1 MKIALESDAKLKH
14 LNTKKANGHDRI
26 SNKIISYILPSL
38 TPILHPL
45 YNILLY
51 RGNYPMIWKRAMG
64 LITLKPNNM
73 GSFRPISLLCNL
85 GKVLEAIVTTRLY
98 SWAES
103 TNLLPPEQ
111 SGFRKKRSVND
122 RLFQLTQIVAQ
133 QFARRRTQNVG
144 TIFLDV
150 EKAFDRVWH
159 NGLRYKLLNLN
170 LPPLLGRW
178 ISNFL
183 KDRVVQAYIMG
194 TTSRDVII
202 NHGVPQGSPLSPILY
217 LIFTHDLPPPTSKV
231 FRSIFADDLKYFVAG
246 PNLSIIITKLQQ
258 TMDDL
263 AVYANQWRIG
273 LNAGKTS
280 KLLFQ
285 RSTRYIPDWHI
296 TLHGRAI
303 RSVTSAKFL
312 DITFDTTLSFTK
324 HFHAITNLARHRL
337 LKLLSMSASTH
348 GPSPST
354 TIRLFNTYIRTLLE
368 YSSAA
373 TCVANPS
380 RFVQWKRLQMRLI
393 TKTLDLPNTLNHDI
407 LRRHAD
413 QPTIHDRLLYLA
425 KRWYGKSN
433 ENNTAQ
439 RDFIHNHTRYYAG
452 RRRRIPDEILKQ

>member
-1 MKIALESDAKLKH
+1 MKCFSTSIFPQVHNLSAL
-14 LNTKKANGHDRI
+14 GMMCFCC
-26 SNKIISYILPSL
+26 LPSS
-38 TPILHPL
+38 
-45 YNILLY
+45 
-51 RGNYPMIWKRAMG
+51 K
-64 LITLKPNNM
+64 
-73 GSFRPISLLCNL
+73 
-85 GKVLEAIVTTRLY
+85 
-98 SWAES
+98 
-103 TNLLPPEQ
+103 

-133 QFARRRTQNVG
+133 QFAKRQTQRLG
-144 TIFLDV
+144 AIFLDV
-150 EKAFDRVWH
+150 EKAFERVWH
-159 NGLRYKLLNLN
+159 NGLRFKLLNLN
-170 LPPLLGRW
+170 LPPLLTRW

-183 KDRVVQAYIMG
+183 KDKVVQAYIMG
-194 TTSRDVII
+194 TTSRDVTI

-246 PNLSIIITKLQQ
+246 PKLSTITTKLQQ
-258 TMDDL
+258 SMDGI

-296 TLHGRAI
+296 TLHGKAI

-312 DITFDTTLSFTK
+312 GITFDTTLSFTK
-324 HFHAITNLARHRL
+324 HFHTVTNLARHRL
-337 LKLLSMSASTH
+337 LKLMSISTSTH

-354 TIRLFNTYIRTLLE
+354 TIRLFNIYIRTLLE
-368 YSSAA
+368 YGDAA

-380 RFVQWKRLQMRLI
+380 RFVQWERLQTQLI

-425 KRWYGKSN
+425 KRWYGKAY
-433 ENNTAQ
+433 ENNAAH

-452 RRRRIPDEILKQ
+452 KRRRIPDEILKQ